1 MSTVK
6 DKISLRRKLLLHEAE
21 RITQALADLGVQK
34 VILFGSL
41 AKGRI
46 HSGSDLDL
54 LVVWDTDLRFMD
66 RLEVIYRTVSPA
78 VALDLLVYT
87 PREFAELEKTRPFIR
102 QIVSEGKI
110 LYEARTHSGSKE
122 MAEAGPA

>member
-6 DKISLRRKLLLHEAE
+6 DKIGLRRKLLLHEAE

-41 AKGRI
+41 AKGMI
-46 HSGSDLDL
+46 HNGSDLDL

-66 RLEVIYRTVSPA
+66 RLDVIYRTVSPA

-87 PREFAELEKTRPFIR
+87 PQELAELEKTRPFIR

-110 LYEARTHSGSKE
+110 LYEARPRSGSKE
-122 MAEAGPA
+122 MA